1 MIYILVALKAEA
13 QAFVDRYKLIN
24 YKDEVM
30 QIIIT
35 GMGSKNMYESTI
47 NIIENLKIDDKIINI
62 GICGASKK
70 YKIGQLVNGFKENI
84 TCVDFEVSDKSKYNI
99 VDMESSGFIEATKN
113 IKNVYMYKIV
123 SDNFEPKTVTKDKA
137 KKLIFDKIDDIMK
150 EVNENSSCNW
160 S

>member
-47 NIIENLKIDDKIINI
+47 NII
-62 GICGASKK
+62 
-70 YKIGQLVNGFKENI
+70 
-84 TCVDFEVSDKSKYNI
+84 
-99 VDMESSGFIEATKN
+99 
-113 IKNVYMYKIV
+113 
-123 SDNFEPKTVTKDKA
+123 
-137 KKLIFDKIDDIMK
+137 
-150 EVNENSSCNW
+150 
-160 S
+160 